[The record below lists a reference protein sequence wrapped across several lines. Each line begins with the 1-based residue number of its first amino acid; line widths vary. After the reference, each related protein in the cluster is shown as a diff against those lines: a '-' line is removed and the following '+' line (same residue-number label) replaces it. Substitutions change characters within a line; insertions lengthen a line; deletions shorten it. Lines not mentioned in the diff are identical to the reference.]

1 MRRYVFATLTLL
13 LVGLPTVLA
22 QPKAPLPKV
31 EQILPGEVQPAA
43 PGQRNAPP
51 LPQITLNPAIPEV
64 QRVVYASNGFIE
76 AAAALVLI
84 PEEDTEPA
92 YMLAKAQ
99 QVVGA
104 VFQARPSLEET
115 DLTIYSSREY
125 AGFGGP
131 LPRFTAAVSRARL
144 PAFLGLNL
152 GTLKTYDHLW
162 LNPGDGAYGPP
173 APPTGELE
181 KAPKFEGSGAQV
193 RAQQLEQNAASQ
205 QGGVLGGLLY
215 HGSPDRPITAL
226 TFDDAPHPLYAPLL
240 LDTLRRARVKAT
252 FFCIGRN
259 AEAYPYFVRDMV
271 RDGHEIGN
279 HTYHHVRLNNLST
292 ATVREEILKANR
304 VLEGITGKPV
314 RFFRPPGGRFSPTV
328 LQVVRDLNLTL
339 AFWTDDPGDF
349 DQPGDTLLE
358 TRLLSKLRPGGI
370 VLLHDN
376 VLQTIQVLPTFLRL
390 AERQGLRLGTAS
402 ALVRPPTT
410 PTLRSREL
418 LPGKPSTNRFGF
430 KVG

>member
-1 MRRYVFATLTLL
+1 MKKTMRRYVFATLTLL

-162 LNPGDGAYGPP
+162 LNPGDGA
-173 APPTGELE
+173 
-181 KAPKFEGSGAQV
+181 
-193 RAQQLEQNAASQ
+193 
-205 QGGVLGGLLY
+205 
-215 HGSPDRPITAL
+215 
-226 TFDDAPHPLYAPLL
+226 
-240 LDTLRRARVKAT
+240 
-252 FFCIGRN
+252 
-259 AEAYPYFVRDMV
+259 
-271 RDGHEIGN
+271 
-279 HTYHHVRLNNLST
+279 
-292 ATVREEILKANR
+292 
-304 VLEGITGKPV
+304 
-314 RFFRPPGGRFSPTV
+314 
-328 LQVVRDLNLTL
+328 
-339 AFWTDDPGDF
+339 
-349 DQPGDTLLE
+349 
-358 TRLLSKLRPGGI
+358 
-370 VLLHDN
+370 
-376 VLQTIQVLPTFLRL
+376 
-390 AERQGLRLGTAS
+390 
-402 ALVRPPTT
+402 
-410 PTLRSREL
+410 
-418 LPGKPSTNRFGF
+418 
-430 KVG
+430 